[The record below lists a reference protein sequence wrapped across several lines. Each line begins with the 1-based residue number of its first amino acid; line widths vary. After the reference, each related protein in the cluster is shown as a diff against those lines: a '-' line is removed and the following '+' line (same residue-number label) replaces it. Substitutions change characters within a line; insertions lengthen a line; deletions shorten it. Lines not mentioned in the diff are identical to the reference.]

1 MEAYDPMENIYKYVY
16 TLDNNNNY
24 YKMKNKKK

>member
-1 MEAYDPMENIYKYVY
+1 MEAYDPMENICKYVY
-16 TLDNNNNY
+16 TLDNNNY